1 MSTPRV
7 VLGVLRLARVA
18 MRYRLDGLLSDP
30 RVLGPLRWLKPLVGK
45 ARPDIDTLPPA
56 VRARLALE
64 HLGPIFVKFGQI
76 LSTRRDLV
84 PPEIADELASLQDR
98 VPPFDGARARAE
110 VERQLGRPIDDL
122 FSAFD
127 ESALASA
134 SIAQVHAARL
144 RDGTD
149 VVVKVLRPDV
159 HRTVARDMEL
169 LHAIAK
175 MVERHHPRADKIR
188 PGDVVAEID
197 ATLANEL
204 DLQHEGANASAI
216 GRTWNGS
223 GDAIVPKVFWPLST
237 ERVLTLERMYGIPI
251 GDLPALERAGIDR
264 QRLAERLI
272 RLFYTQVFRDNLFHA
287 DLHPGNLFVQPRV
300 GAEPLIVLLDFGMVG
315 SLSPDDQRYLAE
327 NFMAMFQMQYRR
339 VAELHLEAGWM
350 PRHIRVETLEA
361 GVRAVCEPYFTRP
374 LSEINLGEVLFKLF
388 RMAQRYEL
396 TLQPQLILLQKTLLN
411 VEGLSRWLD
420 PTIDIWAVAQPV
432 LRDITRQRYGRL
444 GAFLRSTG
452 FDLPDCLAQLPAL
465 PRLARETME
474 LTRRAD
480 AQRMERARHASALAA
495 ARAHQA
501 RWTALALTL
510 GLSATILHAADAMTP
525 VWLGLPALP
534 VAMGSAAVLAWIYGM
549 RRHRHQKSRSREGS

>member
-1 MSTPRV
+1 MSAPRV
-7 VLGVLRLARVA
+7 VLGMLRLAAVA

-30 RVLGPLRWLKPLVGK
+30 RALGPLRWLKPLVGK

-84 PPEIADELASLQDR
+84 PPDIADELASLQDR
-98 VPPFDGARARAE
+98 VPPFDGALARAE
-110 VERQLGRPIDDL
+110 IERELGKPIDML
-122 FSAFD
+122 FAAFD
-127 ESALASA
+127 ETALASA

-144 RDGTD
+144 HDGSE

-159 HRTVARDMEL
+159 HARVARDIEL
-169 LHAIAK
+169 LKAIAR
-175 MVERHHPRADKIR
+175 VIERHHPRSDKIR
-188 PGDVVAEID
+188 PRDVVAEIEG
-197 ATLANEL
+197 TLADEL

-223 GDAIVPKVFWPLST
+223 GEAVVPKVHWPLST
-237 ERVLTLERMYGIPI
+237 DRVLTLERMHGIPI

-264 QRLAERLI
+264 KRLAERLI

-287 DLHPGNLFVQPRV
+287 DLHPGNLFIQPRP

-327 NFMAMFQMQYRR
+327 NFMAMFQLQYRR

-350 PRHIRVETLEA
+350 PRHIRVEALEA

-396 TLQPQLILLQKTLLN
+396 TLQPQLMLLQKTLLN

-420 PTIDIWAVAQPV
+420 PQIDIWAVAQPV
-432 LRDITRQRYGRL
+432 LRDIMLKRYGRVGSL
-444 GAFLRSTG
+444 LRSAG
-452 FDLPDCLAQLPAL
+452 FELPDWLEQLPGL

-474 LTRRAD
+474 VARQSDIRQLQLTEQVGRQGRL
-480 AQRMERARHASALAA
+480 QAR
-495 ARAHQA
+495 QY
-501 RWTALALTL
+501 RWTALAVTL
-510 GLSATILHAADAMTP
+510 WLSATILYSAPAATP
-525 VWLGLPALP
+525 AWNGLPLVSCALACAGF
-534 VAMGSAAVLAWIYGM
+534 VVWILAW
-549 RRHRHQKSRSREGS
+549 RNRD